1 MNKERI
7 FPLQIYPQD
16 TDMFGMVHHANH
28 IRFMERARSEWLLEK
43 GVDLVELL
51 NNGIYL
57 VIHSININYLKPILS
72 NDKVE
77 IVTKEKRMGRVSMEF
92 EQIFRSQINKDLI
105 YCIADIKIACVDK
118 NAKPHAINFLTSN
131 N

>member
-28 IRFMERARSEWLLEK
+28 IRFMERARSEWLLER
-43 GVDLVELL
+43 GIDLVELL
-51 NNGIYL
+51 NQGIYL
-57 VIHSININYLKPILS
+57 VIHSININYLKPIFF
-72 NDKVE
+72 NDAVE
-77 IVTKEKRMGRVSMEF
+77 IVTKEKRFGRVSMEF
-92 EQIFRSQINKDLI
+92 VQTFRSQINKDLV
-105 YCIADIKIACVDK
+105 YCNADIKIACIDK
-118 NAKPHAINFLTSN
+118 NSKPHAIHFLKN